1 MFDVASAS
9 SLFTG
14 AISDVGTLVSLV
26 VAAVL
31 GIAVGLI
38 GLGYGYRKIKA
49 HVTGRKF

>member
-9 SLFTG
+9 SLFTAALG
-14 AISDVGTLVSLV
+14 DIGTLVALV
-26 VAAVL
+26 VAGVL

-38 GLGYGYRKIKA
+38 GLGYGYRKIKG